1 MPRPSSILW
10 CGAVAAAIMLQ
21 AACCLP
27 GEDVRESGGAAQ
39 FEMNVLARG
48 APFHG
53 ANGLAFDAQ
62 DQLHVA
68 SVLGNE
74 ITVIDPE
81 TGELTSMIGALHR
94 VEGPDDVAFGPDGSL
109 YWTSFST
116 GEVARLSP
124 AGERTGQYLR
134 PGVNS
139 IAFSADGRLFVSL
152 IFMADALYEID
163 PDLAKPPRLIAENLG
178 YLNGMDCGS
187 DGYIYGPVWRRG
199 EVVRIDISTGE
210 IATVAGGFIMPAA
223 VKFGPDGYLYVVD
236 RVKGWV
242 ARVDVATGEARLV
255 AEMMPGLDN
264 LACDSKGRLF
274 VSHGQDGVVYEV
286 LADGR
291 TKAICHGGMIAPGGV
306 AVLSRPYGE
315 SVFVADFWTLREF
328 DCDTGEERSTH
339 RHRIGLSGSMTSPFT
354 VSADGDNL
362 ILTSW
367 LPRSAVQVIDPRK
380 AEVIEQYLDFPEPT
394 NAIRF
399 GNDIVVAERQSGSL
413 IVIDHENPEHRE
425 TIAVDLA
432 APAGLAA
439 RNDDL
444 WVSDAVLGAVFKV
457 VEAGRVLS
465 SPRPV
470 ARDLAKPE
478 GLAADS
484 DGNLF
489 VVESEAGRL
498 SRIDAATGEVT
509 AVFDGMTPCLQSNH
523 PTWIFNGVAVS
534 PSGAIYVTCDA
545 GNTLYRINPK

>member
-1 MPRPSSILW
+1 M
-10 CGAVAAAIMLQ
+10 Q

-27 GEDVRESGGAAQ
+27 GENVGECSGAVR
-39 FEMNVLARG
+39 FEMSVLARG

-68 SVLGNE
+68 SVLGGE

-81 TGELTSMIGALHR
+81 TGELISTIGALHR
-94 VEGPDDVAFGPDGSL
+94 VEGPDDVAFGPEGSL

-116 GEVARLSP
+116 GEVARVSP

-163 PDLAKPPRLIAENLG
+163 PDFADPPRLIAENLG
-178 YLNGMDCGS
+178 YLNGMDWGV

-199 EVVRIDISTGE
+199 EVVRIDVNTGE
-210 IATVAGGFIMPAA
+210 ITTVAGGFAMPAA

-236 RVKGWV
+236 KVKGWV
-242 ARVDVATGEARLV
+242 AKVDVATGDTWSV

-264 LACDSKGRLF
+264 LACNSQGRLF
-274 VSHGQDGVVYEV
+274 VSNGQDGVVYEV

-291 TKAICHGGMIAPGGV
+291 TKTCCHGGMIAPGGV

-328 DCDTGEERSTH
+328 DCDTGEECGTH
-339 RHRIGLSGSMTSPFT
+339 RHRIGLPGSMTSPFT
-354 VSADGDNL
+354 VSADGENL
-362 ILTSW
+362 IVTSW
-367 LPRSAVQVIDPRK
+367 LPKSAVQIIDPEK
-380 AEVIEQYLDFPEPT
+380 AEVIEEYLDFPEPI
-394 NAIRF
+394 NAVRF
-399 GNDIVVAERQSGSL
+399 QDDIVVAERQTGSL
-413 IVIDHENPEHRE
+413 IVIDHTNPGHRK

-439 RNDDL
+439 RDDDL
-444 WVSDAVLGAVFKV
+444 WVSDAVLGAVLKV
-457 VEAGRVLS
+457 VEDGRVLDP
-465 SPRPV
+465 PRPV
-470 ARDLAKPE
+470 ARDLARPE

-498 SRIDAATGEVT
+498 SRIDAATGELTV
-509 AVFDGMTPCLQSNH
+509 VVDGITPCLQSNH
-523 PTWIFNGVAVS
+523 PTWIFNGVAVA
-534 PSGAIYVTCDA
+534 PSGSIYATCDA
-545 GNTLYRINPK
+545 GNTLYRIDPK